1 MQETQAAKVIPASG
15 RPLRIAHRGGGSL
28 APENSLEG
36 IALSLGYGVEM
47 IEVDV
52 RRASDGTLV
61 LSHDD
66 VPHGGTRSI
75 RASTLEALRSDA
87 PHMATLDEALD
98 AVGGRARVNLD
109 IKDGAVVEPMLAAV
123 RAHSMLDAV
132 IASCL
137 DIACLARVAAIEPGI
152 PRFFSYPPDYG
163 GASRKAWMKPAV
175 TAAVA
180 AMRTTMPMRLQ
191 RMLRPAPGTNAT
203 IYAPLI
209 TRRLVARAVAL
220 GVELYT
226 WTVDD
231 AAEMRRLAA
240 LGVGAITSNRPDLL
254 SENHRLR
261 LTAAARGSTR
271 PRGRQRCPSPA

>member
-1 MQETQAAKVIPASG
+1 MQTTQAKTG
-15 RPLRIAHRGGGSL
+15 LRRPLRISHRGGGSL

-36 IALSLGYGVEM
+36 IATALRYGVEM

-52 RRASDGTLV
+52 RRAADGALV

-66 VPHGGTRSI
+66 IPHGGTRSI
-75 RASTLEALRSDA
+75 RTSSLEDLRRDT
-87 PHMATLDEALD
+87 PHIATLDEALD
-98 AVGGRARVNLD
+98 AIGGRARVNLD
-109 IKDGAVVEPMLAAV
+109 IKDGAAID
-123 RAHSMLDAV
+123 SMLDAV
-132 IASCL
+132 RSHHMRERCITSCL
-137 DIACLARVAAIEPGI
+137 DITCLARIAATEPGL

-163 GASRKAWMKPAV
+163 GASNKAWMKPAV

-180 AMRTTMPMRLQ
+180 VMRATMPMRIG

-209 TRRLVARAVAL
+209 TRRLVSRAAAL
-220 GVELYT
+220 GIELYT

-254 SENHRLR
+254 AELY
-261 LTAAARGSTR
+261 A
-271 PRGRQRCPSPA
+271 